1 VAGGVLI
8 AGSSA
13 NYAKRANVP
22 DNAVLPAWRNT
33 ITQLQLIT
41 NWNSTA
47 PWANMEAAQKQ
58 MTEEFM
64 PKIEA
69 ITPGSGSYMNEAD
82 FRQPRWEE
90 TFFGKNFAKLGDIK
104 RKYDPE
110 NMFYILKGV
119 GSQEWSVDA
128 GGRMCR
134 SGPAAKPKPRG
145 PGMRM

>member
-1 VAGGVLI
+1 VKTYNELTASGVLI

-13 NYAKRANVP
+13 DYTKRTNVP
-22 DNAVLPAWRNT
+22 DNSILPAWRNT

-41 NWNSTA
+41 NWDSTA
-47 PWANMEAAQKQ
+47 PWSNMEAAQKR

-82 FRQPRWEE
+82 FRQERWQDV
-90 TFFGKNFAKLGDIK
+90 FFGANFPKLEQIK

-110 NMFYILKGV
+110 SMFYILKGV
-119 GSQEWSVDA
+119 GSDRWNISDE
-128 GGRMCR
+128 GRMCR
-134 SGPAAKPKPRG
+134 KP
-145 PGMRM
+145 